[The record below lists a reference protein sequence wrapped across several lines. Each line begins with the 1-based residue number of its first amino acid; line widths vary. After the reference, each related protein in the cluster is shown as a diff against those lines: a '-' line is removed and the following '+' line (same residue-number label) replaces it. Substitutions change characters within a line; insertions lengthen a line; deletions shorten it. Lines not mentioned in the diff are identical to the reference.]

1 MCAPMAAI
9 GIASSIG
16 GSLISAAGA
25 QSEAD
30 AQATA
35 RERQAQVREINAIT
49 GRQDGAAKADA
60 KEDEHEKAIASQDV
74 AAAANGI
81 IVDSGSAKDIKQ
93 GSYQNAYLDEAN
105 ILHSA
110 ESKAIDDENLANS
123 DRAAAADIRQSGK
136 IKAASSILGG
146 LASASKGLA
155 TQIA

>member
-16 GSLISAAGA
+16 GTALSAIGA
-25 QSEAD
+25 TSEAD
-30 AQATA
+30 SQAA
-35 RERQAQVREINAIT
+35 AKERQAQVREINAIT
-49 GRQDGAAKADA
+49 ARQDGAAKADA
-60 KEDEHEKAIASQDV
+60 KEDEHEAAIAAQDV

-105 ILHSA
+105 ILHTA
-110 ESKAIDDENLANS
+110 ETEALNDENLARS

-136 IKAASSILGG
+136 IKAASTILGG
-146 LASASKGLA
+146 LASSSKRLA

>member
-1 MCAPMAAI
+1 
-9 GIASSIG
+9 
-16 GSLISAAGA
+16 
-25 QSEAD
+25 
-30 AQATA
+30 
-35 RERQAQVREINAIT
+35 REINAIT

-60 KEDEHEKAIASQDV
+60 KEDEYERAIAAQDV

-81 IVDSGSAKDIKQ
+81 IADSGSAADIKQ

-110 ESKAIDDENLANS
+110 ESQAINDENLANS